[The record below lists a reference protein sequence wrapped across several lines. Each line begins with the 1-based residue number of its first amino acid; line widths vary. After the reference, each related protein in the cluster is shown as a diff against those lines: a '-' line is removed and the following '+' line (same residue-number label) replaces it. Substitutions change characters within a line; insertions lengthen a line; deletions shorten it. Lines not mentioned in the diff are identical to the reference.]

1 MEVSEVT
8 RMEQYEIIRREHFLH
23 EKSIREIAREQGVH
37 RRVVRQALAGARP
50 PSRKVVERA
59 PAVLTMEL
67 RLVVEGWLR
76 ADVEAPR
83 KQRHTARRIYQRLR
97 AEYGYG
103 GAESSV
109 RQFVGRR
116 RRELGLKL
124 QATIPRDHLAGEEAE
139 VDWYEADVDFP
150 WGRERAQFFQMRA
163 CYSGREYHEAFPR
176 QTQQAFLE
184 GHVRA
189 FAYFGGVFRLLRFD
203 NLGSAVKKVLR
214 GRRRL
219 ETERFVCLR
228 SHYLFES
235 EFCHP
240 GIEGAH
246 EKGGVEGAVGR
257 FRRTHLVP
265 VPSFGSYEAL
275 NEWLL
280 ERCGAD
286 DERRREGHGRRVE
299 EDWVDEQ
306 PQLLPLP
313 KEPLATVEVESARV
327 DSKGRVRLRT
337 NGYSVPIR
345 LVGRRVE
352 TRLSARRLEVVYG
365 GRVVAEH
372 ERLQGSHGERLVLD
386 HYLELL
392 VHKPGALKRA
402 RPLRQAREA
411 GVWPATYDK
420 LWASL
425 TARLGESEGTRQLLD
440 VLLLHREAQVEDVHT
455 AVGLALEYGC
465 SDAGAVRVLLR
476 QLCTETTVSEPLQG
490 LGALSA
496 YDRPVGD
503 LSAYNGL
510 LANPALERGV
520 N

>member
-1 MEVSEVT
+1 
-8 RMEQYEIIRREHFLH
+8 MEQFEIIRKEHFLH

-37 RRVVRQALAGARP
+37 RRVVRQALGEARP
-50 PSRKVVERA
+50 PERKSVERA
-59 PAVLTMEL
+59 PTVLTMAL
-67 RLVVEGWLR
+67 RSVAEGWLR

-83 KQRHTARRIYQRLR
+83 KQRHTARRIYQRLV
-97 AEYGYG
+97 AEYGYEG
-103 GAESSV
+103 VESSV

-124 QATIPRDHLAGEEAE
+124 QATIPRDHLAGEEGE
-139 VDWYEADVDFP
+139 VDWYEAEVDFP

-163 CYSGREYHEAFPR
+163 CFSGREYHKAFPR

-184 GHVRA
+184 GHVGA
-189 FAYFGGVFRLLRFD
+189 FAYFGGVFHLLRFD
-203 NLGSAVKKVLR
+203 NLSSAVRKVLR

-219 ETERFVCLR
+219 ETDRFVCLR

-235 EFCHP
+235 EFCRA
-240 GIEGAH
+240 GIDGAH
-246 EKGGVEGAVGR
+246 EKGGVEGGVGR

-265 VPSFGSYEAL
+265 VPCFESYGAL
-275 NEWLL
+275 NDWLL
-280 ERCGAD
+280 ERSRID
-286 DERRREGHGRRVE
+286 DARRMEGHSRRIE
-299 EDWVDEQ
+299 EDWEEEQ
-306 PQLLPLP
+306 PKLLPLP
-313 KEPLATVEVESARV
+313 KEPMSTVEVERPKV
-327 DSKGRVRLRT
+327 DSKGRIRLRT
-337 NGYSVPIR
+337 NAYSVPIG

-352 TRLSARRLEVVYG
+352 SRISALRVEVVHG
-365 GRVVAEH
+365 GRVVAVH
-372 ERLQGSHGERLVLD
+372 DRWQGNHGERLVLD

-392 VHKPGALKRA
+392 SLKPGALKRA

-411 GVWPATYDK
+411 GVWPETYDR

-425 TARLGESEGTRQLLD
+425 NVRLGESEGTRQMID
-440 VLLLHREAQVEDVHT
+440 VLLLHREGPVEDVHT

-465 SDAGAVRVLLR
+465 CDAGAVRVLLR
-476 QLCTETTVSEPLQG
+476 QLCTATNIPERLQG
-490 LGALSA
+490 LGALSV

-510 LANPALERGV
+510 LANPVSVGEV